1 MSAMTESM
9 STPPRYIAWG
19 LTTITVGLA
28 VMAWGQGL
36 RWEFGNLSTYQI
48 FPIFGLIAFS
58 VMWSQLV
65 AGALQKVLNI
75 DAAELKNYFEVTGWT
90 VLTAIVM
97 HPGLLWWQLWRDGFG
112 LPPES
117 YLQHYVAPS
126 LRWAALL
133 GTVSLFIFLA
143 YELRRRYGKRPW
155 WLYMRYLTDAAMV
168 AIFIHGL
175 KLGMQ
180 TQAGWFHTVWIF
192 YGVTL
197 IGLLAYSYGQ
207 GYIKWRHAF
216 RT

>member
-1 MSAMTESM
+1 MQV
-9 STPPRYIAWG
+9 STKYFNLVAWG
-19 LTTITVGLA
+19 LCLVVTALA
-28 VMAWGQGL
+28 ILAWGQGL
-36 RWEFGNLSTYQI
+36 GWQFEGLSTYQI
-48 FPIFGLIAFS
+48 FPVFGLTAFS
-58 VMWSQLV
+58 IMWSQYAV
-65 AGALQKVLNI
+65 GTAQKMLKV
-75 DAAELKNYFEVTGWT
+75 DASDLKNFFEITGWAA
-90 VLTAIVM
+90 LTAIVM

-133 GTVSLFIFLA
+133 GTVSLLIFLA
-143 YELRRRYGKRPW
+143 YELRRRYGTRPW
-155 WLYMRYLTDAAMV
+155 WRYMRYLADAAMV

-197 IGLLAYSYGQ
+197 IGLLAFN
-207 GYIKWRHAF
+207 YIQEFVMKKARV
-216 RT
+216 